1 MEKRFH
7 FAAQLG
13 IGPALGVQE
22 SRLLFARQVR
32 GGEEEILNLVPIL
45 EWHFVLLPYYLPFC
59 RKQIRQHNTGTNA
72 CATFHLMLRRTLLAI
87 TLSAALLPA
96 QQKKILVTGMAVP
109 WIAEMQAAAP
119 NVTFAVPKPAEM
131 TAQAGDADAILGT
144 ISPELFRAAKKL
156 KWVHIYSA
164 GVETYRFPEFI
175 NSNVMLTNGKIIQG
189 PEIADHAFSLLL
201 ALTRNIYKAIPNM
214 KVGEFNKGDYHPIE
228 LRGKTAVIIGV
239 GGIGSQIAQRAHGF
253 GMTVIGVDPKDI
265 PLNPDISR
273 VVGPDRLDTVLP
285 LADVVFI
292 SAPHTPQSE
301 GMVGPKQF
309 ELMKKGAYFIA
320 VSRGKV
326 YNTEALVKALDE
338 RRLSGAGMDVTNP
351 EPLPKD
357 HALWK
362 FENVIITPHIA
373 TMSDGV
379 SARYHELVLDNVTR
393 FAKGEPLRNLVDKI
407 KGY

>member
-1 MEKRFH
+1 MMKRILITV
-7 FAAQLG
+7 A
-13 IGPALGVQE
+13 
-22 SRLLFARQVR
+22 LFA
-32 GGEEEILNLVPIL
+32 
-45 EWHFVLLPYYLPFC
+45 
-59 RKQIRQHNTGTNA
+59 
-72 CATFHLMLRRTLLAI
+72 TLL
-87 TLSAALLPA
+87 SA
-96 QQKKILVTGMAVP
+96 QQKKIVVTGMGVA
-109 WIAEMQAAAP
+109 WIPEMQAAAP
-119 NVTFAVPKPAEM
+119 GLTFVAPKPNEM
-131 TAQAGDADAILGT
+131 LAQAADADAILGV
-144 ISPELFRAAKKL
+144 ISPELFHAAKRL

-164 GVETYRFPEFI
+164 GVETYRIPEFI

-189 PEIADHAFSLLL
+189 PEIADHAFALLL
-201 ALTRNIYKAIPNM
+201 ALTRNMNRAIPNM
-214 KVGEFNKGDYHPIE
+214 KKEESRKADYQPIE

-239 GGIGSQIAQRAHGF
+239 GGIGTQIAQRAHAF
-253 GMTVIGVDPKDI
+253 GMTVIGIDPKDI
-265 PLNPDISR
+265 PLNENVSR
-273 VVGPDRLDTVLP
+273 MVVPDRLDSVLP

-320 VSRGKV
+320 VSRGKL

-338 RRLSGAGMDVTNP
+338 RRLAGAGLDVTNP
-351 EPLPKD
+351 EPLPKG

-379 SARYHELVLDNVTR
+379 AARYHELVLDNVVR
-393 FAKGEPLRNLVDKI
+393 FAKGEPLRNVVDKI

>member
-1 MEKRFH
+1 M
-7 FAAQLG
+7 
-13 IGPALGVQE
+13 IP
-22 SRLLFARQVR
+22 
-32 GGEEEILNLVPIL
+32 
-45 EWHFVLLPYYLPFC
+45 
-59 RKQIRQHNTGTNA
+59 
-72 CATFHLMLRRTLLAI
+72 RTLLTIALFA
-87 TLSAALLPA
+87 TLLPA
-96 QQKKILVTGMAVP
+96 QQKKILVTGMGTA

-119 NVTFAVPKPAEM
+119 SATFVAPKPDEIP
-131 TAQAGDADAILGT
+131 AQIADADAILGT

-189 PEIADHAFSLLL
+189 PEISDHAFALLL
-201 ALTRNIYKAIPNM
+201 ALTRNMYRAIPNM
-214 KVGEFNKGDYHPIE
+214 KKEEFNKGDYHPIE

-239 GGIGSQIAQRAHGF
+239 GGIGSQIAQRARAF
-253 GMTVIGVDPKDI
+253 GMTVIGVDPKDM
-265 PLNPDISR
+265 PFNPDVSR
-273 VVGPDRLDTVLP
+273 MVTPDRLDTVLP

-301 GMVGPKQF
+301 GMVGPRQF

-338 RRLSGAGMDVTNP
+338 TRLAGAGMDVTNP
-351 EPLPKD
+351 EPLPKG

-373 TMSDGV
+373 TLSDGV
-379 SARYHELVLDNVTR
+379 GARYHELVVDNVAR